1 MTTINIQG
9 SEARLQ
15 EVIDKFEASEARL
28 QEKVKGVTELH
39 NLAVN
44 MANDDNARLQEVI
57 DELQIDNEEIA
68 SLKAENEKI
77 KDEHKKFDEIWK
89 TEGITEQDIIDM
101 KRQISDQCD
110 LIKEQDLLC
119 QMAQEAR
126 VAERGELE
134 EENKK
139 LKEENEML
147 RGQVNTCVKEFC
159 KDEMAPKRRSST
171 RGKKMSKEFIGV
183 MIEIVAAHFDRQQEI
198 NQN

>member
-57 DELQIDNEEIA
+57 DEL
-68 SLKAENEKI
+68 KAEN
-77 KDEHKKFDEIWK
+77 
-89 TEGITEQDIIDM
+89 
-101 KRQISDQCD
+101 
-110 LIKEQDLLC
+110 KEQDLLC
-119 QMAQEAR
+119 QMVQESR

-134 EENKK
+134 EENKA
-139 LKEENEML
+139 LKAENEML

-183 MIEIVAAHFDRQQEI
+183 MIEIVADQMERHQEI